1 MTRKRKATKKAIKVQ
16 RTGRY
21 GRFKARKALRQI
33 FVKTPGG
40 KTVVHYKKRKPG
52 KAHCAECGALLS
64 GIPRE
69 LPTKM
74 KNMPKTEKRPQ
85 RAYGGY
91 LCSKCARKK
100 IIEEFRK

>member
-1 MTRKRKATKKAIKVQ
+1 MTRKRKSAKTIKVQ
-16 RTGRY
+16 RAGRY
-21 GRFKARKALRQI
+21 GRLKSRKSLRQV

-40 KTVVHYKKRKPG
+40 KTVVHYKKKKPG
-52 KAHCAECGALLS
+52 KAHCAECGALLQ

-69 LPTKM
+69 LPVKM

-85 RAYGGY
+85 RPYGGF

-100 IIEEFRK
+100 IIAEFRK